1 MLFLRDGSFQFIL
14 TGLFGLT
21 YIVGHF
27 ENLITWEFPDEVTLV
42 SSMATIADG
51 NSPGFLSGCDR
62 VAEKAP

>member
-27 ENLITWEFPDEVTLV
+27 ENLITWEFPDQNKVRFISTNREKDP
-42 SSMATIADG
+42 IAERFEG
-51 NSPGFLSGCDR
+51 RF
-62 VAEKAP
+62 